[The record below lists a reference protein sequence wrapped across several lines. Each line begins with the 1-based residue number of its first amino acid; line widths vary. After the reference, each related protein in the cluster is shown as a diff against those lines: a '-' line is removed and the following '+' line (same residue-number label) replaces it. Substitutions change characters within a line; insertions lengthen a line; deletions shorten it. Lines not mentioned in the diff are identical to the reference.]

1 MSWKRGQ
8 AGGFPGLLPARW
20 ELFLPRRKARGVIL
34 GKRSSSA
41 PDSSGIRIVP
51 YMGRSPRPGS
61 RGLSHM
67 WDNPPCRRAEE
78 LCSESA
84 PPLRQTVR
92 ESGLSHI
99 WDDPP
104 GRGAA
109 DCPICGTIP
118 LAEGPRSYARKASPL
133 YAGQVGNPDCPIYG
147 TIPPA
152 GEPRTVP
159 YVGQS
164 PLPKGRNV
172 PYGGTISIVEKSE
185 RSAVQT
191 PFCNTSPFISPRRV
205 KLMTGCFLLHRPMA
219 RRPGDAR
226 SAARGISTG
235 VISRGTPGRAFQG
248 GQPVRV
254 GLGLQTVRLGFRRSR
269 AAHRCS
275 PPVSS
280 ATTPI
285 PHALPMRFPGK
296 VPGEGLERPRSGRG
310 ESPGWPG
317 GWSAGGGPWETPR
330 FRPGESHGSASS
342 AFRGRIPGENPA
354 WAWGDPVGKPRGHRG
369 RPRGKAPGSTWG
381 DGGSGGAGGCP
392 TPRAGRFARETPQTG

>member
-1 MSWKRGQ
+1 M
-8 AGGFPGLLPARW
+8 
-20 ELFLPRRKARGVIL
+20 L
-34 GKRSSSA
+34 GKHPPST

-51 YMGRSPRPGS
+51 YMGRS
-61 RGLSHM
+61 
-67 WDNPPCRRAEE
+67 
-78 LCSESA
+78 
-84 PPLRQTVR
+84 
-92 ESGLSHI
+92 
-99 WDDPP
+99 
-104 GRGAA
+104 
-109 DCPICGTIP
+109 
-118 LAEGPRSYARKASPL
+118 
-133 YAGQVGNPDCPIYG
+133 
-147 TIPPA
+147 PPA

-185 RSAVQT
+185 RSAVRT

-219 RRPGDAR
+219 RRPDLVR

-235 VISRGTPGRAFQG
+235 VISRGTPGRAVAG

-285 PHALPMRFPGK
+285 LHALPMRFPGR
-296 VPGEGLERPRSGRG
+296 VSGEGLEKPRPDRDG
-310 ESPGWPG
+310 SPGWPG
-317 GWSAGGGPWETPR
+317 GWNAEV
-330 FRPGESHGSASS
+330 SS
-342 AFRGRIPGENPA
+342 GRIPWACLVRLRGE
-354 WAWGDPVGKPRGHRG
+354 DPRGKPGMGLG

-381 DGGSGGAGGCP
+381 EEGNGSRKPGERGARSDGSRRRWPTPMASIRRLQTRKGFPQGFPASGRNPSAPNFLLPKNRGHFLATRNSAGKPGENPANGPEAGRAGTPGGSREK
-392 TPRAGRFARETPQTG
+392 TARDLQKGP